1 MREGTAALIHRAD
14 YQQPAYWIRK
24 VELTFDLDPAK
35 TIVGSKLQIERNHAV
50 PHGPLRLHGEE
61 LCRKARSRLGTRRK
75 MKNQS
80 VQALLEDI
88 RLVSE
93 QNYEIVEA
101 VRALVQKTFETTSEE
116 IKYGGILFRSGVQFG
131 GVFAYKTH
139 VTVEFRNG
147 AKITDTF
154 GFLEGSG
161 KGRRHVKL
169 MSVDQIKDKKLAQYL
184 SLALQASKQD
194 DS

>member
-1 MREGTAALIHRAD
+1 
-14 YQQPAYWIRK
+14 
-24 VELTFDLDPAK
+24 
-35 TIVGSKLQIERNHAV
+35 
-50 PHGPLRLHGEE
+50 
-61 LCRKARSRLGTRRK
+61 

-116 IKYGGILFRSGVQFG
+116 VKYGGILFRSGVQFG

-139 VTVEFRNG
+139 VTVEFGNG
-147 AKITDTF
+147 AMITDTF
-154 GFLEGSG
+154 GFLEESG

-169 MSVDQIKDKKLAQYL
+169 MSVAQIKDKKLAQYL
-184 SLALQASKQD
+184 SLALQASKQN

>member
-1 MREGTAALIHRAD
+1 
-14 YQQPAYWIRK
+14 
-24 VELTFDLDPAK
+24 
-35 TIVGSKLQIERNHAV
+35 
-50 PHGPLRLHGEE
+50 
-61 LCRKARSRLGTRRK
+61 
-75 MKNQS
+75 MKNKS

-101 VRALVQKTFETTSEE
+101 VRALVQKTFETTLEE
-116 IKYGGILFRSGVQFG
+116 VKYGGILFRSGVQFG
-131 GVFAYKTH
+131 GVLAYKTH
-139 VTVEFRNG
+139 VTVEFRNS
-147 AKITDTF
+147 AKITDIF

-169 MSVDQIKDKKLAQYL
+169 MSVAQIKDKKLAQYL